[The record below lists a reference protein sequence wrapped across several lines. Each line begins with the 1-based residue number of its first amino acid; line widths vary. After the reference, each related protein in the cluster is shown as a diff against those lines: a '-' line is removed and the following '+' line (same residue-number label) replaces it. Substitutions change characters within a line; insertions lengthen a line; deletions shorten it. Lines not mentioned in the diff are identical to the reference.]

1 MFKKIY
7 VEITNACI
15 LNCPF
20 CMHNRRKVE
29 NLSLDNFKI
38 VIDKISSYTKYIYLH
53 VLGEP
58 LLNKDIKDMVDYAVN
73 NGINVNLTTNGYLV
87 NKVEVMNNLRQINIS
102 LHSYVENSNKSL
114 YEYMS
119 DIFSY
124 VDKLDNSY
132 ISFRLW
138 VNSPFCNEI
147 MDILNKHYNT
157 DYVLDENKSYT
168 FKDKVFLDTRNEF
181 EWPVDSKYYSEDGTC
196 YALRD
201 HIGILV
207 NGDIVPCC
215 LDGDGRIVLGN
226 IYNDSLKDVINSR
239 RFKNMLEG
247 FKNNK
252 KIEELCK
259 KCHFIEK

>member
-7 VEITNACI
+7 VEITNSCN

-124 VDKLDNSY
+124 VDKLDN
-132 ISFRLW
+132 
-138 VNSPFCNEI
+138 
-147 MDILNKHYNT
+147 
-157 DYVLDENKSYT
+157 
-168 FKDKVFLDTRNEF
+168 
-181 EWPVDSKYYSEDGTC
+181 
-196 YALRD
+196 
-201 HIGILV
+201 
-207 NGDIVPCC
+207 
-215 LDGDGRIVLGN
+215 
-226 IYNDSLKDVINSR
+226 
-239 RFKNMLEG
+239 
-247 FKNNK
+247 
-252 KIEELCK
+252 
-259 KCHFIEK
+259 